1 MREPEESTSA
11 ASTAVVEESVH
22 ENLFSSRDLAQMAA
36 LGISQDEAARQIE
49 LFRNPAPYT
58 RVIRPCTPGDG
69 IRTLSETD
77 EPLLELFAETAHQGK
92 VARFVPASGA
102 ATRMF
107 KELLAYLNG
116 EGKEPSQEV
125 RAFFD
130 NLPRLAFHEALREAL
145 AQDGLDLDDRVRRG
159 DFRTVLS
166 YLLTDQGLGYADLP
180 KGLLLFHRYPE
191 GPRTPF
197 EEHMVEAAET
207 LRDEAG
213 VCRLHFTVPPD
224 HEEAFRELLETA
236 RPWLEAR
243 YGVLFDVT
251 FSHQRHSTDTLAVDP
266 ENRPF
271 RMEDGALLFR
281 PGGHGALIENLG
293 ALGEEGWDL
302 VQLKNIDNV
311 VRDDRKPLVNR
322 WKMLLGGLL
331 VSLRDQAFRLLQI
344 LEEGEGVDEAARFL
358 EGELSR
364 PLPGDFDQWNAGEKR
379 RFLIEALDRPLRVC
393 GVVRNQ
399 GEPGGGPFWVESPA
413 DGISLQIVE
422 TSQIDSKSPEQ
433 QAALQGSTHF
443 SPVDI
448 VCALRDRTGQPYDL
462 RRFVDPATVFIA
474 SKSHE
479 GRPLKALERPG
490 LWNGAMAGWN
500 TVFVAVPVET
510 FAPVKTVLDLLRPE
524 HQEPGAGPASGSF
537 PA

>member
-11 ASTAVVEESVH
+11 ASTAVVESSVH
-22 ENLFSSRDLAQMAA
+22 ENLFSPRDLAQMAA
-36 LGISQDEAARQIE
+36 LGIRQDEAIRQIE
-49 LFRNPAPYT
+49 LFRNPPPYT
-58 RVIRPCTPGDG
+58 RVIRPCIPGDG
-69 IRTLSETD
+69 IRTLSESDPT
-77 EPLLELFAETAHQGK
+77 LIELFEETARQGK
-92 VARFVPASGA
+92 VGRFVPASGA

-107 KELLAYLNG
+107 KDLLEHLNSR
-116 EGKEPSQEV
+116 EEEPSAAV
-125 RAFFD
+125 RTFFD
-130 NLPRLAFHEALREAL
+130 NLPRFAFHEALWEIME
-145 AQDGLDLDDRVRRG
+145 QDGFDLDETVRRG
-159 DFRTVLS
+159 DLRTVLS

-197 EEHMVEAAET
+197 EEHMIEAAET

-213 VCRLHFTVPPD
+213 VCRLHFTVSPD
-224 HEEAFRELLETA
+224 DEESFRELLATA
-236 RPWLEAR
+236 RPRLEDR

-251 FSHQRHSTDTLAVDP
+251 FSRQRHSTDTLAVDP

-271 RMEDGALLFR
+271 RLGDGTLLFR

-293 ALGEEGWDL
+293 SLGEEGWDL
-302 VQLKNIDNV
+302 VQLKNVDNV

-331 VSLRDQAFRLLQI
+331 VSLRDQAFRLLEE
-344 LEEGEGVDEAARFL
+344 LDEGERVEEAARFL
-358 EGELSR
+358 DGELSR
-364 PLPGDFDQWNAGEKR
+364 PLPDDFEQWSAGEKR
-379 RFLIEALDRPLRVC
+379 RFLIDALDRPLRVC

-399 GEPGGGPFWVESPA
+399 GEPGGGPFWVESP
-413 DGISLQIVE
+413 DGRISLQIVE
-422 TSQIDSKSPEQ
+422 TSQIDPSSPEQ
-433 QAALQGSTHF
+433 QAALRGSTHF

-448 VCALRDRTGQPYDL
+448 IGALRDRTGQPYDL

-479 GRPLKALERPG
+479 GRPLKALESPG

-500 TVFVAVPVET
+500 TIFVVVPVET
-510 FAPVKTVLDLLRPE
+510 FTPVKSVLDLLRPE
-524 HQEPGAGPASGSF
+524 HQ
-537 PA
+537 

>member
-1 MREPEESTSA
+1 MREPEERTSA
-11 ASTAVVEESVH
+11 AGIAAVDESLH
-22 ENLFSSRDLAQMAA
+22 GDLFSPRDLAQMAS
-36 LGISQDEAARQIE
+36 LGISREEAARHVE
-49 LFRNPAPYT
+49 LFRNPPPYT

-77 EPLLELFAETAHQGK
+77 EPLLKLFAGAARQGK
-92 VARFVPASGA
+92 VGRFVPASGA

-107 KELLAYLNG
+107 KALLEFLND
-116 EGKEPSQEV
+116 EGKEPSGEV
-125 RAFFD
+125 RTFFD
-130 NLPRLAFHEALREAL
+130 NLPRFAFYEALRDAM
-145 AQDGLDLDDRVRRG
+145 ARDGLELDETLRVGDL
-159 DFRTVLS
+159 RTVLAC
-166 YLLTDQGLGYADLP
+166 LLTDRGLGYADLP
-180 KGLLLFHRYPE
+180 KGLLLFHRYPD

-197 EEHMVEAAET
+197 EEHLVETAET

-213 VCRLHFTVPPD
+213 VCRLHFTVPPENED
-224 HEEAFRELLETA
+224 SFRELLETA
-236 RPWLEAR
+236 RPRLEAR
-243 YGVLFDVT
+243 YQVLFEVS
-251 FSHQRHSTDTLAVDP
+251 FSHQKHSTDTLAVDP
-266 ENRPF
+266 EDRPF
-271 RMEDGALLFR
+271 RLEDGTLLFR
-281 PGGHGALIENLG
+281 PGGHGALLENLG
-293 ALGEEGWDL
+293 SLGEDGWDL

-331 VSLRDQAFRLLQI
+331 VSLREQAFRLLEE
-344 LEEGEGVDEAARFL
+344 LEEGEGIDEAARFL

-364 PLPGDFDQWNAGEKR
+364 PLPGDFEPWSAGEKR
-379 RFLIEALDRPLRVC
+379 RFLIDALDRPLRVC

-399 GEPGGGPFWVESPA
+399 GEPGGGPFWVESPE
-413 DGISLQIVE
+413 GGVSLQIVE
-422 TSQIDSKSPEQ
+422 TSQIDPKSPEQ
-433 QAALQGSTHF
+433 QASLQGSTHF

-448 VCALRDRTGQPYDL
+448 VCALRDRHGRPYDL

-524 HQEPGAGPASGSF
+524 HQ
-537 PA
+537 

>member
-1 MREPEESTSA
+1 MRRVEDA
-11 ASTAVVEESVH
+11 AAATMAVEDDVRED
-22 ENLFSSRDLAQMAA
+22 LFSPRDLEQMAS
-36 LGISQDEAARQIE
+36 LGIDPQEAARQID
-49 LFRNPAPYT
+49 LFRNPPPYT
-58 RVIRPCTPGDG
+58 RVLRPCTPGDG

-77 EPLLELFAETAHQGK
+77 EPLLELFAEAARHGK
-92 VARFVPASGA
+92 VGRFVPASGA

-107 KELLAYLNG
+107 KELLTFLNS
-116 EGKEPSQEV
+116 KEKEASQEV
-125 RAFFD
+125 RTFFD
-130 NLPRLAFHEALREAL
+130 NLPRFAFREALREAM
-145 AQDGLDLDDRVRRG
+145 ARDGLDLDDSVRRG
-159 DFRTVLS
+159 DLRTVLS

-224 HEEAFRELLETA
+224 DEGAFRELLATA
-236 RPWLEAR
+236 RPRLEAR

-271 RMEDGALLFR
+271 RQEDGTLLFR

-293 ALGEEGWDL
+293 SLGEEGWDL
-302 VQLKNIDNV
+302 VQLKNVDNV

-331 VSLRDQAFRLLQI
+331 VSLRDQAFRLLEE
-344 LEEGEGVDEAARFL
+344 LDEGERVEEAAQFL
-358 EGELSR
+358 DGELSR
-364 PLPGDFDQWNAGEKR
+364 PLPDDFEQWSAGEKR
-379 RFLIEALDRPLRVC
+379 RFLIDALDRPLRVC

-399 GEPGGGPFWVESPA
+399 GEPGGGPFWVESP
-413 DGISLQIVE
+413 DGRISLQIVE
-422 TSQIDSKSPEQ
+422 TSQIDPSSPEQ

-448 VCALRDRTGQPYDL
+448 ICALRDRTGKPYDL

-524 HQEPGAGPASGSF
+524 HQ
-537 PA
+537 

>member
-1 MREPEESTSA
+1 MREPEESI
-11 ASTAVVEESVH
+11 STAVAEDSVH
-22 ENLFSSRDLAQMAA
+22 EDLFSPRDLAQMAA
-36 LGISQDEAARQIE
+36 LGISPDEAARQIE
-49 LFRNPAPYT
+49 LFRHPPPYT

-77 EPLLELFAETAHQGK
+77 EPLLELFAGAARQGK
-92 VARFVPASGA
+92 VGRFVPASGA

-107 KELLAYLNG
+107 KELLTYLNS
-116 EGKEPSQEV
+116 EEKEPSQEV
-125 RAFFD
+125 RTFFD
-130 NLPRLAFHEALREAL
+130 NLPRFAFHEALRGAM
-145 AQDGLDLDDRVRRG
+145 ARDGLDLDETVRRG
-159 DFRTVLS
+159 DLRTILS
-166 YLLTDQGLGYADLP
+166 CFLTDQGLGYGDLP
-180 KGLLLFHRYPE
+180 KGLLLFHRYRE

-197 EEHMVEAAET
+197 EEHMVEATET

-213 VCRLHFTVPPD
+213 GCRLHFTVPPD
-224 HEEAFRELLETA
+224 DEDAFRELLETA
-236 RPWLEAR
+236 RPGLEAR

-271 RMEDGALLFR
+271 RLEDGSLLFR
-281 PGGHGALIENLG
+281 PGGHGALLENLG
-293 ALGEEGWDL
+293 SLGDEGWDL

-311 VRDDRKPLVNR
+311 VRDDCKPLVNR

-331 VSLRDQAFRLLQI
+331 ASLREQAFHL
-344 LEEGEGVDEAARFL
+344 LEELEGGEGVDEAARFL

-364 PLPGDFDQWNAGEKR
+364 PLSPGFEQWSSGEKR

-399 GEPGGGPFWVESPA
+399 GEPGGGPFWVESPE
-413 DGISLQIVE
+413 GGVSLQIVE
-422 TSQIDSKSPEQ
+422 TSQIDPKSPEQ
-433 QAALQGSTHF
+433 QAALRGSTHF

-448 VCALRDRTGQPYDL
+448 ICSLRDRTGKPYDL

-524 HQEPGAGPASGSF
+524 HQ
-537 PA
+537 